1 MKNPF
6 QHKLF
11 CESELSLMFY
21 CPGLKLN
28 LHKKVSSSKTSG
40 SLLEFE
46 LVLSQLS
53 VLSHS
58 LNASY
63 EQRIYFRKFKF

>member
-1 MKNPF
+1 
-6 QHKLF
+6 
-11 CESELSLMFY
+11 MFY